1 MVTTQADASSPR
13 VVVFD
18 VGAVLLEW
26 DPRHLYRKIFAGDDP
41 RMERFLA
48 EVCTPAWN
56 LEQDRG
62 RSWVE
67 AVAERTALYPDWEA
81 EIAAFDSRWDE
92 MVPYAIEGT
101 VALLAALRNAGVPTY
116 AITNFSAEKFV
127 LARERFPFLGG
138 FDGIVVSGEV
148 RLVKPDPA
156 IFALFLEQNGLT
168 AAECLFVDDNEA
180 NIATARE
187 LGFTAH
193 QFSAPELFAD
203 ALKAS
208 GFSV

>member
-1 MVTTQADASSPR
+1 MRAERSRPR

-18 VGAVLLEW
+18 VGAVLIEW
-26 DPRHLYRKIFAGDDP
+26 DPRHLYRKIFAADEA
-41 RMERFLA
+41 RMEQFLA

-62 RSWVE
+62 RPWSE
-67 AVAERTALYPDWEA
+67 AVAERTALFPDWGA
-81 EIAAFDSRWDE
+81 EIAAFDTRWSE
-92 MVPYAIEGT
+92 MVPHAIDGT
-101 VALLAALRNAGVPTY
+101 VALLGALRSTGVPTY
-116 AITNFSAEKFV
+116 AITNFSADKFAI
-127 LARERFPFLGG
+127 ARERFPFLAD

-156 IFALFLEQNGLT
+156 IFSLFLEQNGLT
-168 AAECLFVDDNEA
+168 AAECLFVDDNPD
-180 NIATARE
+180 NIATAQAM
-187 LGFTAH
+187 GFTAH
-193 QFSAPELFAD
+193 LFRKPELFAD